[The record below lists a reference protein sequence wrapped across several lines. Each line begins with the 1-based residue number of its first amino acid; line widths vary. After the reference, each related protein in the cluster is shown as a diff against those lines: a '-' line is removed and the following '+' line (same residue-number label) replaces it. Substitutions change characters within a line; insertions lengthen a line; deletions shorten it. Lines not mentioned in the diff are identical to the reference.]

1 MTNICMNSLSCIF
14 GLLTRRLCQSFTVKP
29 LRDIL
34 NSELLRSVFGSLP
47 TSFLSHS
54 LSLRVVVMSF
64 FLVLN
69 MFVLGIYTRFYL
81 LSSGKNR
88 PDGRSSDEI
97 SNQRDFKGLESNL
110 AEMQLYLINISADW
124 DMPWLIFVGLEAGE
138 ELWDEIFDFY
148 FYFHMRMF
156 LLWKILD
163 S

>member
-69 MFVLGIYTRFYL
+69 MFVLGIYTRFIGSLFYL

-110 AEMQLYLINISADW
+110 AEMQLYLINISAD
-124 DMPWLIFVGLEAGE
+124 
-138 ELWDEIFDFY
+138 
-148 FYFHMRMF
+148 
-156 LLWKILD
+156 
-163 S
+163 